1 MAESVRRNIP
11 LLPLRGLLVFP
22 TMVLH
27 LDVGR
32 KKSVEAL
39 EHAMIDDHYILLA
52 AQKEISIDEPI
63 ETDIYQIGTYAKVKQ
78 MLKLPNG
85 TIRVLVEGL
94 QRAKIE
100 KYVANDAFIE
110 VEMRTLPEDN
120 EDNATEN
127 KALMRNVL
135 QLFEQYIKLSKK
147 VSAETLASVSDIA
160 EPGRLADVIAS
171 HLPLKIVEKQ
181 QLLETTSVKERLL
194 QVIDVLNNE
203 KEVIGLEKKIGQRV
217 KKSMERTQKEYY
229 LREQMKAIQ
238 KELGDKEGKTG
249 EVASLREQID
259 EANMPENVEEKALKE
274 LERYE
279 KMPASSAESSVLRN
293 YLDWLIQL
301 PWVKE
306 TEDIL
311 DVNRAERILDED
323 HYGLEKVKERVI
335 EYLAVQQL
343 TKELKGP
350 ILCLAGPLE
359 LERRRSHALWHEHLT
374 GSLFVYP

>member
-1 MAESVRRNIP
+1 
-11 LLPLRGLLVFP
+11 
-22 TMVLH
+22 
-27 LDVGR
+27 
-32 KKSVEAL
+32 
-39 EHAMIDDHYILLA
+39 
-52 AQKEISIDEPI
+52 
-63 ETDIYQIGTYAKVKQ
+63 
-78 MLKLPNG
+78 
-85 TIRVLVEGL
+85 
-94 QRAKIE
+94 
-100 KYVANDAFIE
+100 
-110 VEMRTLPEDN
+110 
-120 EDNATEN
+120 
-127 KALMRNVL
+127 
-135 QLFEQYIKLSKK
+135 
-147 VSAETLASVSDIA
+147 
-160 EPGRLADVIAS
+160 
-171 HLPLKIVEKQ
+171 
-181 QLLETTSVKERLL
+181 
-194 QVIDVLNNE
+194 
-203 KEVIGLEKKIGQRV
+203 
-217 KKSMERTQKEYY
+217 
-229 LREQMKAIQ
+229 
-238 KELGDKEGKTG
+238 
-249 EVASLREQID
+249 
-259 EANMPENVEEKALKE
+259 MPENVEEKALKE